1 MGHTVQVLEEV
12 KFFWLEECSDL
23 CVSLSSESTIRQK
36 CFSLAPWGWKNR
48 DYLPNVFLE
57 QHSPTDRFF
66 SFESLFRF
74 TQANIPTSSIEKSIL
89 LVAHAKRRGRAADRG
104 AAKRKFL
111 YSFPRQESPS
121 LFENNTDIE
130 YTHLI
135 NVAPKRAPNDP
146 SHLISLTLYFSLPH
160 WYAISWNANV
170 CVLSGIRLFRTPLTA
185 AH

>member
-121 LFENNTDIE
+121 LFENNTDYWIHSFNKCSPQE
-130 YTHLI
+130 GPQWSQPPDIPDL
-135 NVAPKRAPNDP
+135 VFF
-146 SHLISLTLYFSLPH
+146 SSTL
-160 WYAISWNANV
+160 V
-170 CVLSGIRLFRTPLTA
+170 CDFLECKCMCA
-185 AH
+185 